1 MKRKNIMKAL
11 TLLSTI
17 AVLTF
22 ANPAFA
28 EMDKMDHATMDHSTH
43 AEMVMDG
50 KADGE
55 VIAKSGDAH
64 VSVNGLVCD
73 FCARALEKTFG
84 KRDEVKG
91 IDVNLETKIVT
102 VNFNDGQS
110 LDNDTLTQ
118 IITDSGYNVEG
129 IHRVE

>member
-1 MKRKNIMKAL
+1 MKTL

-28 EMDKMDHATMDHSTH
+28 EMDKMDHATIDHSTH
-43 AEMVMDG
+43 AEMVIDG
-50 KADGE
+50 KTDGAA
-55 VIAKSGDAH
+55 IAKSGDAH

-84 KRDEVKG
+84 KRAEVKG
-91 IDVNLETKIVT
+91 IGVNLETKIVT
-102 VNFNDGQS
+102 VNFNEGQT
-110 LDNDTLTQ
+110 LDDTILTQ
-118 IITDSGYNVEG
+118 IITDSGYNVED

>member
-1 MKRKNIMKAL
+1 MKTFI
-11 TLLSTI
+11 LLSTI
-17 AVLTF
+17 TVLTF
-22 ANPAFA
+22 ANPTFA
-28 EMDKMDHATMDHSTH
+28 EISHSTMKQSTH
-43 AEMVMDG
+43 AEMVMEG
-50 KADGE
+50 KADDTV
-55 VIAKSGDAH
+55 VIKSGDAH

-102 VNFNDGQS
+102 VNFNDGQT

>member
-1 MKRKNIMKAL
+1 MKTL

-17 AVLTF
+17 AILTLV
-22 ANPAFA
+22 NPAYA

-50 KADGE
+50 KADSTI
-55 VIAKSGDAH
+55 IAQPGDVH

-84 KRDEVKG
+84 KREEVKG

-102 VNFNDGQS
+102 VNFNDGQT
-110 LDNDTLTQ
+110 LDDATLTQ

>member
-1 MKRKNIMKAL
+1 MKTL
-11 TLLSTI
+11 TLLSTLAI
-17 AVLTF
+17 LTF

-28 EMDKMDHATMDHSTH
+28 EIDHGTH
-43 AEMVMDG
+43 GTAQAEQVKIIDQ
-50 KADGE
+50 K
-55 VIAKSGDAH
+55 GDAH
-64 VSVNGLVCD
+64 ISVNGLVCD

-84 KRDEVKG
+84 KRDEVKA

-102 VNFNDGQS
+102 VNFNDGKT
-110 LDNDTLTQ
+110 LDDETITQ

>member
-1 MKRKNIMKAL
+1 MKTL
-11 TLLSTI
+11 TLLSII
-17 AVLTF
+17 AILTF
-22 ANPAFA
+22 ANPALA
-28 EMDKMDHATMDHSTH
+28 ETDHAKMDHATH
-43 AEMVMDG
+43 AEMIMDG
-50 KADGE
+50 KADGA
-55 VIAKSGDAH
+55 VAVQSGDAH
-64 VSVNGLVCD
+64 ISVNGLVCD

-102 VNFNDGQS
+102 INFMQGQT
-110 LDNDTLTQ
+110 LDDATLTQ